1 MNGFMIEDM
10 GDFHRFRAWLGQQPV
25 PRLVDWL
32 VEAGVAHRPLLI
44 ALNAEWGSGA
54 DGGWNP
60 GPVREA
66 IRRLTELPD
75 MATWRESDAIGS
87 KADPICCLLRHV
99 LEDRPAVD
107 AVELAEYAL
116 QRIAEL
122 SMEVQDSEVW
132 SMPLLDEVGEL
143 HRKACLKARP
153 DPVRLAQRWKVLQ
166 KQWSFGVFDRFP
178 TAYEEVLGA
187 EGLNEWQHGENG
199 PS

>member
-10 GDFHRFRAWLGQQPV
+10 EDLHRFRAWLGQQPV
-25 PRLVDWL
+25 SRLVDWL

-44 ALNAEWGSGA
+44 ALNAEWSSGA

-87 KADPICCLLRHV
+87 KADPICCLLRRV

-107 AVELAEYAL
+107 AVEWAE
-116 QRIAEL
+116 
-122 SMEVQDSEVW
+122 
-132 SMPLLDEVGEL
+132 
-143 HRKACLKARP
+143 
-153 DPVRLAQRWKVLQ
+153 
-166 KQWSFGVFDRFP
+166 
-178 TAYEEVLGA
+178 
-187 EGLNEWQHGENG
+187 
-199 PS
+199 

>member
-1 MNGFMIEDM
+1 M
-10 GDFHRFRAWLGQQPV
+10 GQQPV

-44 ALNAEWGSGA
+44 ALNSEWGSGA

-153 DPVRLAQRWKVLQ
+153 DPVRLARRWKVLQ
-166 KQWSFGVFDRFP
+166 KRWSFGVFDRFP

-187 EGLNEWQHGENG
+187 EGLNEWQRGENG

>member
-1 MNGFMIEDM
+1 
-10 GDFHRFRAWLGQQPV
+10 
-25 PRLVDWL
+25 
-32 VEAGVAHRPLLI
+32 
-44 ALNAEWGSGA
+44 
-54 DGGWNP
+54 
-60 GPVREA
+60 
-66 IRRLTELPD
+66 
-75 MATWRESDAIGS
+75 
-87 KADPICCLLRHV
+87 V

-153 DPVRLAQRWKVLQ
+153 DPVRLARRWKVLQ
-166 KQWSFGVFDRFP
+166 IRWSFGVFDRFP

-187 EGLNEWQHGENG
+187 EGLNEWQRGENG
-199 PS
+199 PG